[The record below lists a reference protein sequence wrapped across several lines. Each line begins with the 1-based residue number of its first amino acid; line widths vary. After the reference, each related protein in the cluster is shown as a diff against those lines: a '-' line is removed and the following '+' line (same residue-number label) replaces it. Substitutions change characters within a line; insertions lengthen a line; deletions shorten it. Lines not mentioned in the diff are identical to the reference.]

1 MMNYRL
7 YNNIIMR
14 YKKIT
19 NLLDNTWNQP
29 SKFRRK
35 NRVET
40 NDESRRKKP
49 VTSQIKYKTTMLKS
63 SLCDY
68 RGA

>member
-35 NRVET
+35 NWVKI
-40 NDESRRKKP
+40 NDESRRK
-49 VTSQIKYKTTMLKS
+49 
-63 SLCDY
+63 
-68 RGA
+68 